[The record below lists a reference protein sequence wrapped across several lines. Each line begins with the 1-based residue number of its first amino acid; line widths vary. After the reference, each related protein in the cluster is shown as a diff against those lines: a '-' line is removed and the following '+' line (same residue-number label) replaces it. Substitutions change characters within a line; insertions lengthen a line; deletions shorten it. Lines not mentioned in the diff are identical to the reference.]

1 MTNFKEGNYFL
12 PYNPQLVA
20 RAREMRKNPTV
31 AERKLWGYL
40 RNFPVKFWR
49 QKPINNFIV
58 DFYCPKLKLV
68 IEVDGDS
75 HFTDSGLVYDEEI
88 TRILEGYCLRIV
100 HFSNDYEYIFKV
112 LQTICKGKQLV
123 QDY

>member
-1 MTNFKEGNYFL
+1 M
-12 PYNPQLVA
+12 A
-20 RAREMRKNPTV
+20 RAREMRKNPMI

-68 IEVDGDS
+68 IDVGGDS
-75 HFTDSGLVYDEEI
+75 LFTDSDFIYDGEGTEGLWE
-88 TRILEGYCLRIV
+88 RISFKQDCNRISGACSISWRSCSFRV
-100 HFSNDYEYIFKV
+100 MV
-112 LQTICKGKQLV
+112 LLYGQNTICR
-123 QDY
+123 

>member
-75 HFTDSGLVYDEEI
+75 HFTDSGLVYDEER
-88 TRILEGYCLRIV
+88 TRVLEGYGLRVIR
-100 HFSNDYEYIFKV
+100 FTNDEV
-112 LQTICKGKQLV
+112 V
-123 QDY
+123 QNFEGVCEQIMGVYPP